1 MDEWSAATFDGA
13 EVAMRRDLAA
23 LEPDER
29 VAWLARARRHAASTG
44 ALQAEVERRAEQ
56 QLRAWRSTPTAG
68 TAGHRRASRTRSK
81 AAGTSDGPS

>member
-13 EVAMRRDLAA
+13 AVAMRRDLAV

-29 VAWLARARRHAASTG
+29 VAWLARARRHAAATG
-44 ALQAEVERRAEQ
+44 ALQAEVERRAEEH
-56 QLRAWRSTPTAG
+56 LRAWRAAPPAG
-68 TAGHRRASRTRSK
+68 AAGQRRSSSTRSS